1 MNHQTYDVV
10 IVGAGPSGC
19 ACAFMLRNSG
29 LRVAILDKS
38 KFPRDK
44 ICGDA
49 LSADV
54 INQLQLMDETLLSD
68 FHRYERKQPSDGVRF
83 FAPNGQCLDI
93 SFTSK
98 IRSSSAGYISK
109 RIDFDDFL
117 FQKLKD
123 CSQIDV
129 FENQKVMAVQS
140 SKKGID
146 LKTETDIFKAK
157 MVLGADG
164 AHSIINKSLGN
175 NTLDKNHHCAGLRQ
189 YYQNVTGFTGKG
201 RIELHFYKDI
211 LPGYFWIFPLPNNQA
226 NVGLG
231 MLSSEI
237 SKRNV
242 NLKQELED
250 IIHKHPNIKNR
261 FRDATALESV
271 KGFGL
276 PIGSKKKQLSGDR
289 FLLLGDA
296 ANLIDPFTGEGIGNA
311 IRSGRVAAK
320 HLIAAFA
327 KSRFDAKFNKR
338 YDQEIYKR
346 MWNELRIGRGLQ
358 RLLKY
363 PRLFNAVV
371 KRANRNPSLKLLL
384 SSMLDDVNLKRELT
398 KPSFYFKLI
407 FK

>member
-201 RIELHFYKDI
+201 SIELHFYKDI

-242 NLKQELED
+242 NLKKELED

-289 FLLLGDA
+289 ILLLGDA